1 MALGGAAPNE
11 WMRLRVCVTRV
22 VCVLVALCASSRALA
37 DEPATPEVVPQVAE
51 TQPVETQSNDA
62 PAGDPE
68 IPPTNSDEPPAQPA
82 DTEERESDERDSGE
96 FETPSR
102 IKPGWFHLNF
112 NAAYLEFES
121 DTQWRTVNSSRLGS
135 SVSGL
140 PLFNRAF
147 SNTKQRNR
155 DLRFTE
161 RFGLSMTGDIIDPN
175 LIDWS
180 ADFSIGLRQGSFREE
195 LYGFENDDT
204 DSGILTE
211 FDISMDVLKSKPVSM
226 NAYVRRSNDRI
237 VRRFLS
243 SLRERRTESGV
254 SVLALTGP
262 VTTEVGFA
270 FSDVERTG
278 NQRLEDDEEL
288 TTRRFYTDTTWN
300 IADGHRLRLRYEHE
314 DQQNTYQG
322 SNYNFD
328 VIRDEFRLEH
338 ELAFGPDKKHVWDTF
353 LRLNT
358 EAGSLARDEFEAFTR
373 LTLKHNDKFRTT
385 YRYGF
390 YRYDQYALR
399 VDLNKFDFEAMYQPT
414 KDLRI
419 TLDGFY
425 LNEAVDADVETDQ
438 YGAAFDVAYRKPND
452 YGELT
457 VNLNV
462 GYDQSRS
469 SSGSGR
475 RIVRDEAHALDDVRP
490 VVLRQGPV
498 DLGSV
503 IVHDLTRTRL
513 YILGRDYNLVLL
525 GGRVLIRRIQ
535 DGRINQGD
543 IVYVDYSYRIS
554 TSAKID
560 TYRADLLIEHP
571 FNSGWTPYYYFES
584 RTQDANG
591 NDDIPLLRDN
601 MHRHRIGVRYEK
613 DRWGMGTELEIF
625 DDTIE
630 PYDSMHLT
638 GRWNALRSA
647 EHTLDLTGELS
658 YYRFEG
664 GVDKRQVWWLDLGVT
679 DRWQLNPYTSLNTTA
694 VYHREDDSVDGIT
707 DGVDLEMALAYTRNY
722 LSLELVV
729 EYDLLEIDRNMD
741 EGLGVFVRVRR
752 DLGHLFSNRR
762 GVR

>member
-1 MALGGAAPNE
+1 MICLAGAFWA
-11 WMRLRVCVTRV
+11 
-22 VCVLVALCASSRALA
+22 AGKAHAQDAA
-37 DEPATPEVVPQVAE
+37 D
-51 TQPVETQSNDA
+51 
-62 PAGDPE
+62 
-68 IPPTNSDEPPAQPA
+68 PPADA
-82 DTEERESDERDSGE
+82 ELNEVEVNDLSDDGLSDDEQ
-96 FETPSR
+96 PSR

-121 DTQWRTVNSSRLGS
+121 DTQWRTVESSRLRS
-135 SVSGL
+135 SVGSL
-140 PLFNRAF
+140 PLFGRALRK
-147 SNTKQRNR
+147 TKQHNR

-161 RFGLSMTGDIIDPN
+161 RLGLSMSGDIIDPN

-195 LYGFENDDT
+195 LNGIENNDT
-204 DSGILTE
+204 DSGVLTE
-211 FDISMDVLKSKPVSM
+211 FDISMDILKSKPISA
-226 NAYVRRSNDRI
+226 NAYLRRSNDRI
-237 VRRFLS
+237 ARRFLS
-243 SLRERRTESGV
+243 SLRERRTEAGV

-278 NQRLEDDEEL
+278 NQRIQDDEDL
-288 TTRRFYTDTTWN
+288 TTRRFFTDTTWN
-300 IADGHRLRLRYEHE
+300 IAEGHRLRLRYEHE
-314 DQQNTYQG
+314 DQQSTYQG
-322 SNYNFD
+322 SAFDFD

-338 ELAFGPDKKHVWDTF
+338 ELAFGPDKKHLWDTF
-353 LRLNT
+353 VRYNSET
-358 EAGSLARDEFEAFTR
+358 GSLARDELEAFTR
-373 LTLKHNDKFRTT
+373 LTLRHNDKFRTT
-385 YRYGF
+385 FRYGF

-399 VDLNKFDFEAMYQPT
+399 VDLNKFDFEALYQPT
-414 KDLRI
+414 KNLRV

-425 LNEAVDADVETDQ
+425 LNEAVDADLETDQ
-438 YGAAFDVAYRKPND
+438 YGAAFDVAYRKPTNA
-452 YGELT
+452 GELT
-457 VNLNV
+457 VNFAL

-503 IVHDLTRTRL
+503 LIHNLTRSRL
-513 YILGRDYNLVLL
+513 YVLGSDYQLVLI

-535 DGRINQGD
+535 NGRIAQGEV
-543 IVYVDYSYRIS
+543 VYVDYSYRIS

-571 FNSGWTPYYYFES
+571 FKSGITPYYYFES

-591 NDDIPLLRDN
+591 SDDVPLLRDN

-613 DRWGMGTELEIF
+613 DRWGMGTEFEIF

-630 PYDSMHLT
+630 PYDSLHLT

-647 EHTLDLTGELS
+647 DHTLDLNGELS

-664 GVDKRQVWWLDLGVT
+664 GIDKRQVWWLDLSVT
-679 DRWQLNPYTSLNTTA
+679 DRWQLNPYTSLNTSAT
-694 VYHREDDSVDGIT
+694 YHREDDSIDGIT
-707 DGVDLEMALAYTRNY
+707 DGVDVEVALAYTRNY
-722 LSLELVV
+722 MSLELVM
-729 EYDLLEIDRNMD
+729 EYDLLEIDRSMD

-762 GVR
+762 RLR